1 MATFVKVNDFV
12 HHLCEGG
19 HNFAAS
25 GGDSYEVALTNTAP
39 ASETSNPLLDGNG
52 VLANLTEIVYTN
64 LSTRALVIN
73 TSSVASGTYTINFTD
88 LVLSAT
94 GAVATFRYVY
104 VFNQSMVTTPATDG
118 LVCHFDYGSGLT
130 LANGESL
137 TIDFESDGSGNGDL
151 FTLA

>member
-1 MATFVKVNDFV
+1 
-12 HHLCEGG
+12 
-19 HNFAAS
+19 
-25 GGDSYEVALTNTAP
+25 
-39 ASETSNPLLDGNG
+39 SNPLLDGNG

-104 VFNQSMVTTPATDG
+104 VFNQSMVTTPATDVR
-118 LVCHFDYGSGLT
+118 LWP
-130 LANGESL
+130 
-137 TIDFESDGSGNGDL
+137 DL
-151 FTLA
+151 GKW